1 MVPFLPKL
9 SQDSRR
15 PLNVKMLFTVI
26 AVAFVVIAG
35 ISVVTTHAASD
46 TSTSDSAKQVSAGR
60 ISGGGCTGGDLK
72 TCVSADRKKGRI
84 VSEVT
89 VRKST
94 SAPALVPS
102 CPFSVTIKLFDKD
115 GLRDSAQVG
124 KGCGN
129 FSGPT
134 APIEPGNQYTAQVA
148 ACFSADPADCAAV
161 PSPTL
166 KVS

>member
-15 PLNVKMLFTVI
+15 PLNVKMLFTLI

-35 ISVVTTHAASD
+35 ISVATTHAAS
-46 TSTSDSAKQVSAGR
+46 SDSTKQVSASR

-72 TCVSADRKKGRI
+72 PCVSADRKKDSI
-84 VSEVT
+84 VSKVT

-94 SAPALVPS
+94 STPALVPS
-102 CPFSVTIKLFDKD
+102 CPFSVTIKLFDNN
-115 GLRDSAQVG
+115 GLRDSALVG

-134 APIEPGNQYTAQVA
+134 APIESGNQYTAQVV